1 MSKTT
6 KAVTFTKDEQK
17 LLGWFAYAVWEECG
31 ADLLQAVAEEK
42 GKDINAVTVSRA
54 EVIEIAL
61 DAGRMEEKMRYAKRN
76 GHLAVTDDLL
86 ARVAAA
92 DYDTLIKAV
101 RPSFH
106 FARYGT

>member
-6 KAVTFTKDEQK
+6 KAVTFTKDEQA
-17 LLGWFAYAVWEECG
+17 LLGRFAYAVWEECG
-31 ADLLQAVAEEK
+31 GDVLTAVAEEK

-61 DAGRMEEKMRYAKRN
+61 DAGRMEERLRAAKKR
-76 GHLAVTDDLL
+76 GDPKVTDDLL
-86 ARVAAA
+86 TRVAAA

-101 RPSFH
+101 RPSFTY
-106 FARYGT
+106 ARYGM